1 MVYATKYR
9 RRREGK
15 TNYHKRLKLVQ
26 SGKTRLIVRRSNTGM
41 TVQFAD
47 YIATGD
53 AVRAGA
59 TGKDARAAGLTMTS
73 AKSITGSYLIGYIA
87 GLRAKKAGVTYA
99 IVDLGMQTSTKGNRL
114 YAAIKGAVDAG
125 LDIPV
130 DEDMFPAQERISG
143 SHIAAHRNV
152 TIKLDELKTKAKSL
166 VA

>member
-9 RRREGK
+9 RRREGR

-26 SGKTRLIVRRSNTGM
+26 SGKTRIIVRRSNTGM

-47 YIATGD
+47 YVATGD
-53 AVRAGA
+53 VIRAGA
-59 TGKDARAAGLTMTS
+59 TGKDVRAAGCTAIS
-73 AKSITGSYLIGYIA
+73 AKSLPGSYLTGYIA
-87 GLRAKKAGVTYA
+87 GLRAKKAGITHA

-130 DEDMFPAQERISG
+130 GEDMFPAQERLSG

>member
-26 SGKTRLIVRRSNTGM
+26 SGKTRVIIRRSNNGM

-47 YIATGD
+47 YVATGD
-53 AVRAGA
+53 KVLAGA
-59 TGKDARAAGLTMTS
+59 TAKDVRAAGCTTVS
-73 AKSITGSYLIGYIA
+73 AKSLPGSYLTGYIA

-130 DEDMFPAQERISG
+130 SEDMFPSQERLSG

-152 TIKLDELKTKAKSL
+152 TIKLDELKTKAKAL